1 MGFRFIRVIYSTS
14 SNEMTHLGA
23 TVIKAFTVVFFNC
36 KDPFIAELLHM
47 QSTCSRAP
55 WVRQFGKLSIQENLV
70 TM

>member
-14 SNEMTHLGA
+14 SNERTHLGA
-23 TVIKAFTVVFFNC
+23 TVIKAFTVVFFNY
-36 KDPFIAELLHM
+36 KDPFIAELLRT